1 MFIGVCPQTI
11 RAARSLGCNAAS
23 VIQPNKNSH
32 RRVGTVVTINSQ
44 QGGTPMSDVPAPH
57 TNSIPCCPD
66 LNTDPVCDVLD
77 QRNRLT
83 FPTHVRTRA
92 GQPLQVEVVIHT
104 RFTPYSAALALRDLA

>member
-1 MFIGVCPQTI
+1 
-11 RAARSLGCNAAS
+11 
-23 VIQPNKNSH
+23 
-32 RRVGTVVTINSQ
+32 
-44 QGGTPMSDVPAPH
+44 MSDAPAPH
-57 TNSIPCCPD
+57 TNGIPCCPD

-104 RFTPYSAALALRDLA
+104 RFTRCSGPLALGDLVYSTTLLPGEKVSLATTDRRSSFSLDSSTNLSYRSEQLSED